1 MRQERAVTQHEYCLK
16 DTETIVSK
24 TDLQGN
30 ITYVNQDFI
39 RISGYSAD
47 ELMGA
52 PQNIVRHP
60 DMPKEA
66 FYDLWHTL
74 RSGKAW
80 TGLVKNR
87 CKNGDHYWVEAHAAP
102 ITENGEV
109 TGYTSIR
116 VKPSREQ
123 VRQAEAAY
131 RDVREGSRRIT
142 VREGAVIKRPRFARH
157 PQHPPAELSLKSRL
171 VLWTGCM
178 IALFLLNAFII
189 WQLNLSS
196 GSNTSGS
203 VLPIL
208 AELTLLGG
216 AVLAA
221 FGGVAIYK
229 RLISPLAQAQR
240 DIDRMAAGDL
250 SGRIDANGDN
260 EIAHLMQSLRKL
272 QINIKLLVG
281 QIKES
286 TDQVNQQ
293 ATTLAR
299 DNGEL
304 AKRTESQ
311 AGNVEETSSAVTE
324 ITSIVQQHAENS
336 EAANQLVAST
346 AQAATRG
353 AEAAEQVTR
362 TMAEIQ
368 DSAKKIVDIIGVI
381 NSIAFQTNILALNA
395 AVEAARA
402 GEQGRGFA
410 VVAAEV
416 RNLALRSADAAKDI
430 KSLIQDS
437 ANRVNAG
444 SEQVEQTAQIMQDIL
459 GSARHATQIMG
470 EIAIAGK
477 EQSLG
482 IEHINQAVGE
492 IEAITQDNAV
502 AVSTTARTAES
513 LQEQAETL
521 SQLIN
526 AFKLINTSSPAHQSA
541 HPVQAA
547 ASRATEAVSQP
558 TPPPMLAARPLLGL
572 FKRRTPIAR
581 LKMG

>member
-1 MRQERAVTQHEYCLK
+1 
-16 DTETIVSK
+16 
-24 TDLQGN
+24 
-30 ITYVNQDFI
+30 
-39 RISGYSAD
+39 
-47 ELMGA
+47 
-52 PQNIVRHP
+52 
-60 DMPKEA
+60 
-66 FYDLWHTL
+66 
-74 RSGKAW
+74 
-80 TGLVKNR
+80 
-87 CKNGDHYWVEAHAAP
+87 
-102 ITENGEV
+102 
-109 TGYTSIR
+109 
-116 VKPSREQ
+116 
-123 VRQAEAAY
+123 
-131 RDVREGSRRIT
+131 
-142 VREGAVIKRPRFARH
+142 
-157 PQHPPAELSLKSRL
+157 AELSIKSRL
-171 VLWTGCM
+171 VLWTGSM
-178 IALFLLNAFII
+178 IVLFLLNAFII
-189 WQLNLSS
+189 WQLNLASGSNSS
-196 GSNTSGS
+196 GSA
-203 VLPIL
+203 LPIL

-221 FGGVAIYK
+221 FGGIAIYK
-229 RLISPLAQAQR
+229 RLVSPLAQAQR

-281 QIKES
+281 QIKEA
-286 TDQVNQQ
+286 TQQVNQQ
-293 ATTLAR
+293 ATSLAH

-304 AKRTESQ
+304 AGRTESQ
-311 AGNVEETSSAVTE
+311 AANIEETSSAVTE

-346 AQAATRG
+346 AKAATRG

-430 KSLIQDS
+430 KTLIQDS

-470 EIAIAGK
+470 EISVAGK

-482 IEHINQAVGE
+482 IAHINQAVSE

-502 AVSTTARTAES
+502 AVSTTARTAEN

-526 AFKLINTSSPAHQSA
+526 AFKLVNAGSA
-541 HPVQAA
+541 VHTPTDRARAV
-547 ASRATEAVSQP
+547 ASRAFDTTLATD
-558 TPPPMLAARPLLGL
+558 TPPAIAPQPLLGM
-572 FKRRTPIAR
+572 FKRRTPVAR